1 MKATDRVGVRE
12 EKSRA
17 KWREGLIIF
26 GPLLGVYA
34 FFVERGDGFGESA
47 ILAVGVFLVAFVGM
61 GMCYLI
67 VRWAGGDATPQI
79 PETTSDTFWGGVLF
93 GLSVFIMWQYDS
105 RNDLDLIA
113 DCASTQVIAS
123 ALTDALASGSETF
136 GSAFDS
142 SATLTEARR
151 GIEEMVRRC
160 ASQAD
165 E

>member
-1 MKATDRVGVRE
+1 MRATDRVGVRK

-17 KWREGLIIF
+17 KWREGLIIL

-34 FFVERGDGFGESA
+34 FLVDRGDGFVESA
-47 ILAVGVFLVAFVGM
+47 ILALEVFIIAFFVM
-61 GMCYLI
+61 GMCYFI
-67 VRWAGGDATPQI
+67 VRWAGGDVFPQI
-79 PETTSDTFWGGVLF
+79 PETTSDTFWAGMLF
-93 GLSVFIMWQYDS
+93 GLFVFIMWQSDS
-105 RNDLDLIA
+105 RNDLDLVA
-113 DCASTQVIAS
+113 DCASTQIIAS
-123 ALTDALASGSETF
+123 ALTEALASGSETF